1 MVTAAYFQTLLH
13 QPKTVL
19 CVLSTASALLLSACS
34 SAATD
39 TDTNTKVEATKIAPV
54 ATTVVVVSKD
64 TAVPATTTANAISA
78 NPNASDAPSKGA
90 SAKRIYVSVP
100 KYEGSAWSQADED
113 AYLKAL
119 QETDLVFDENSKQL
133 IHVKDATPIRTII
146 YQQNGIVVPAKSND
160 DAMNSPPA
168 GEQPAADKQSQSS
181 QDKEDSISSPTASTS
196 LVEVVALASTEQSA
210 ASSDASLDKPIT
222 PVTKPVRV
230 SSVRDTQNHW
240 QKSSTPCRNCSNYYD
255 YDPVYYEPFYQKFPT
270 PGVDTK

>member
-39 TDTNTKVEATKIAPV
+39 TDANPKVEATKIAPV

-146 YQQNGIVVPAKSND
+146 YQQNGIVVPAKNND
-160 DAMNSPPA
+160 DAMNSTPA

-181 QDKEDSISSPTASTS
+181 QEKATSSTSPTASTS
-196 LVEVVALASTEQSA
+196 LLEVVALASAEQSA

-240 QKSSTPCRNCSNYYD
+240 QKSATPCRNCSNYYD